1 MTSPADARCPE
12 QRRATQRREIL
23 ASARKHF
30 LSEGYFATTMS
41 AIAADVGGSKGILWT
56 HFASKEQLLVAFVDA
71 EIEDFHSDAL
81 TILDSTQAPVATLR
95 AFAEHFIARM
105 IDPDALKLQRL
116 AGAVVGHVAVG
127 GQIYAGLVSCVEDAL
142 AEYYSR
148 QMALGSLRNDDAAKA
163 AALTISLCMG
173 ACQQRLL
180 WTGEPAREDAAKAR
194 AEIVAGTLAELYA
207 VTIAGCAV
215 DNAV

>member
-12 QRRATQRREIL
+12 QRRAAQRREIF

-41 AIAADVGGSKGILWT
+41 AIAADIGGSKGILWT
-56 HFASKEQLLVAFVDA
+56 HFASKEQLLTAFVDA

-81 TILDSTQAPVATLR
+81 AILDSTQTPIATLR

-105 IDPDALKLQRL
+105 TDLDALKLQRL

-127 GQIYAGLVSCVEDAL
+127 GQIHDELVSRVENAL
-142 AEYYSR
+142 TAYYSR
-148 QMALGSLRNDDAAKA
+148 QMALGSLRSDDSARA
-163 AALTISLCMG
+163 AALTVSLCMG
-173 ACQQRLL
+173 LGQQRLL
-180 WTGEPAREDAAKAR
+180 WTAETVPEGTASAR
-194 AEIVAGTLAELYA
+194 AEIVAGTLASLYD
-207 VTIAGCAV
+207 IAV
-215 DNAV
+215 D